1 MNRRKWIML
10 FGCIAIV
17 GVALLTTVQLWGQ
30 TSEAQALTE
39 GEAKERALDK
49 YTGEIIETT
58 KKDNEYHFVLKAET
72 GTYLIVI
79 HATNGDVVSI
89 TQQEK
94 NNEQKPDGNSENP
107 ENPLTEDEVKAKI
120 SSQGTLKSIELIQ
133 SAESSSYYQ
142 AIVQRENEEHTLT
155 IDPYTGKVTNS
166 TKTSQRLLSEKEAV
180 NLALEEVNGEVDD
193 VDFIESDGQTP
204 YYLIEIETDD
214 EREATIQIDAYKKQA
229 ITVTWE
235 EQEEDEDDS

>member
-1 MNRRKWIML
+1 MNRRKWLMTI
-10 FGCIAIV
+10 GCIAIV
-17 GVALLTTVQLWGQ
+17 GVVLLATVQLWGQ

-58 KKDNEYHFVLKAET
+58 KIDNEYHFVLKAET

-79 HATNGDVVSI
+79 HATSGEVVSI

-94 NNEQKPDGNSENP
+94 NSEQKPNINN
-107 ENPLTEDEVKAKI
+107 ENPLTEEEVKSKI
-120 SSQGTLKSIELIQ
+120 SSQGTIKSIELIQ
-133 SAESSSYYQ
+133 SASSSYYQ

-155 IDPYTGKVTNS
+155 IDPYTGDVTNS
-166 TKTSQRLLSEKEAV
+166 TKTSQRLLSEKEAIH
-180 NLALEEVNGEVDD
+180 LALEEVNGEVDD
-193 VDFIESDGQTP
+193 VDFIESNGQAP

-214 EREATIQIDAYKKQA
+214 DREATIQIDAYKKQA

-235 EQEEDEDDS
+235 EQEDDEDDS

>member
-1 MNRRKWIML
+1 MNRKKWFMTI
-10 FGCIAIV
+10 GCIAII
-17 GVALLTTVQLWGQ
+17 GVVLLATVQLWGQ

-79 HATNGDVVSI
+79 HATSGDVVSI

-94 NNEQKPDGNSENP
+94 NSEQKPDKNS
-107 ENPLTEDEVKAKI
+107 ENPLTEDAVKAKI
-120 SSQGTLKSIELIQ
+120 SSQGALKSIELIQ
-133 SAESSSYYQ
+133 SESSSYYQ

-155 IDPYTGKVTNS
+155 IDPYTGEVTNS
-166 TKTSQRLLSEKEAV
+166 TKTSSRLLSEKEAI

-193 VDFIESDGQTP
+193 VDFIESNGQTP

-214 EREATIQIDAYKKQA
+214 DREATIQIDAYKKQA

-235 EQEEDEDDS
+235 DQEDDEDDS